1 MEAEASP
8 IFVVTLRG
16 VETEGGPSLDVLAFT
31 ASPDE
36 TAALARAV
44 GEMVGLGW
52 VEVEALRAGE
62 VIDEAALPEDFTNAF
77 AAARRF
83 GCAPIIY
90 EP

>member
-16 VETEGGPSLDVLAFT
+16 LETPGGPPLDVLAFT
-31 ASPDE
+31 EAPDE
-36 TAALARAV
+36 AAAMARAI

-62 VIDEAALPEDFTNAF
+62 VTDEAALPEDFTDAF

-90 EP
+90 DP